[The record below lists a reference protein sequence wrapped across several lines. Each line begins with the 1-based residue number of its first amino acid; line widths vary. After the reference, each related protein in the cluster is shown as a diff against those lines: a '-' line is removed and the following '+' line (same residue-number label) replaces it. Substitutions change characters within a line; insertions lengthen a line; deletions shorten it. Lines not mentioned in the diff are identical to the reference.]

1 VILTIERKQIPPDIA
16 VLQMSGRIILGNSSR
31 EVEVALAGI
40 LAEKIKKII
49 FDMTEITIVD
59 STGIGIL
66 VVCQGRIN
74 KAGGTLHIC
83 GATGFVEDTL
93 KITNVNKLLHLFPTV
108 GEAAAGFDTA
118 NASCDQSV

>member
-1 VILTIERKQIPPDIA
+1 VVLTIERKQIPPDIA
-16 VLQMSGRIILGNSSR
+16 ILRMAGRIILGNASR
-31 EVEVALAGI
+31 EVELR
-40 LAEKIKKII
+40 LAEVLADKVQKII

-74 KAGGTLHIC
+74 KAGGTLHIA

-93 KITNVNKLLHLFPTV
+93 KITNVDKLLHLFPTV
-108 GEAAAGFDTA
+108 GEAAAGF
-118 NASCDQSV
+118 